1 VRRSLAGLL
10 VGASAMGG
18 TMTGALFMARV
29 QDSGARPR
37 EPAAPTTVATPP
49 IPTLAPPEDGQPDIL
64 LAWTVDALDP
74 GLAAAVTGDPAVR
87 HASIVEGGLVDLVSS
102 HDAEGT
108 VVDSL
113 VDGWAIP
120 LDLVAVDPAEHS
132 PFVQPADR
140 PALAELGPGEALL
153 GQTSATLRRIGP
165 GGVLDL
171 AGGMS
176 VVVIAVVDDAS
187 VGGAEVAV
195 DQSTAEALGASRER
209 FLLAAYDG
217 DRATLEAHWRRRLT
231 VATDARFRAPGE
243 TPYLRDSDAVLP
255 PVQIKARFGEF
266 SYRRGEGDGDEF
278 EQDVAWQATYLVNT
292 DLPLIGPVR
301 CHRDVVDALR
311 GALNEVRRAGLAS
324 LIDPDGFEGCWN
336 PRLTR
341 SRLALSR
348 HAWGVAVDLNFSQNP
363 TGFASVHDPR
373 LLEIFARWGFTDGS
387 GWLVPDAGHFEYVAP
402 PAG

>member
-1 VRRSLAGLL
+1 
-10 VGASAMGG
+10 MGG

>member
-113 VDGWAIP
+113 ADGWAIP
-120 LDLVAVDPAEHS
+120 LDVVAVDPAEHS
-132 PFVQPADR
+132 PFVAPADR

-153 GQTSATLRRIGP
+153 GETSATLRRLGP

-171 AGGMS
+171 VGGVS

-187 VGGAEVAV
+187 IGGAEAAV

-231 VATDARFRAPGE
+231 VAADARFRAPGE
-243 TPYLRDSDAVLP
+243 TPYLRDGDAVLP
-255 PVQIKARFGEF
+255 PAQIKAHFGEF
-266 SYRRGEGDGDEF
+266 SYRHAGDGDEF

-324 LIDPDGFEGCWN
+324 LIDPQGFQGCWN
-336 PRLTR
+336 PRFTR
-341 SRLALSR
+341 SGIAVSR
-348 HAWGVAVDLNFSQNP
+348 HAWGVAVDLNYDQNR
-363 TGFASVHDPR
+363 TGFASVQDPR